1 MISSFSAFPAFFP
14 RPNQDILKIPIDFQ
28 YFQCISSTHF
38 DYKNVFCFLT
48 NKKDKSDA
56 IELLPPV
63 CAMQTN
69 PNISFSFSFEPLC
82 FVVC

>member
-38 DYKNVFCFLT
+38 DYKNVFLFF
-48 NKKDKSDA
+48 NK
-56 IELLPPV
+56 
-63 CAMQTN
+63 
-69 PNISFSFSFEPLC
+69 
-82 FVVC
+82 